1 MAIVRKMNLDAKMA
15 NVYQMNGDVTR
26 KKIAK
31 TVVMKT
37 IVVKLH

>member
-15 NVYQMNGDVTR
+15 NVYQMNGDVTK

-31 TVVMKT
+31 TAVMKT
-37 IVVKLH
+37 VVVRLY